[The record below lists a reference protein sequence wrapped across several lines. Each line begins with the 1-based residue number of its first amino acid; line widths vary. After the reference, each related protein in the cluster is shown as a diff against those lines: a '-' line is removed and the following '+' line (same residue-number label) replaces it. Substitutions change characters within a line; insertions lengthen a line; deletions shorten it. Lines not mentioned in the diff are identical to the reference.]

1 MKISSGQPIQKAEIK
16 AIIKGPT
23 AQAAIVFAVGLAAFA
38 YSAFV
43 VLRGDLAESARVA
56 QSALNRD
63 ATDLSK
69 RSKALAAAAKA
80 AKDAPPL
87 TSVPAFIDRIGALAD
102 RHDAAVR
109 SVKPVSDGSDTFEII
124 IASGYRALIGFVAA
138 LEELDIQVVGFGVER
153 QALKASA
160 PTLTA
165 AVKIRPR
172 NDAKRLTIPRIQI
185 VREALF
191 SERARDP
198 FQALVADAGSGGVE
212 RVDITDAYKLT
223 GVATLEPS
231 GERIATID
239 LLDYVV
245 GDVIDGRLVV
255 EVGTDRVL
263 LDSAD
268 KSNAEKYVIR
278 FPNRQAGARRN

>member
-1 MKISSGQPIQKAEIK
+1 MQRAEVI
-16 AIIKGPT
+16 AALKGPS
-23 AQAAIVFAVGLAAFA
+23 AQAAIIFALGLAAFA

-43 VLRGDLAESARVA
+43 VVRGDLAESARIA
-56 QSALNRD
+56 QAVLNQD
-63 ATDLSK
+63 AGDLSK
-69 RSKALAAAAKA
+69 RSRALAAVAKA

-102 RHDAAVR
+102 RHDAAVI

-124 IASGYRALIGFVAA
+124 IASGYRSLIGFVAA

-165 AVKIRPR
+165 AIKIRPR
-172 NDAKRLTIPRIQI
+172 NDARRLTIPRIQI

-198 FQALVADAGSGGVE
+198 FQALVADASGAGVE

-245 GDVIDGRLVV
+245 GDMIDGRLVV
-255 EVGTDRVL
+255 EVGDDRVF

-268 KSNAEKYVIR
+268 KSSAEKYVIR
-278 FPNRQAGARRN
+278 FPNRPLDTRRN